1 MNIRVIIQ
9 QRLSVLKRT
18 PLQAFGKTVQCL
30 LVVFFLTA
38 VLPACRVKSGCAASQ
53 KGYTNTMEKGRKRGK
68 TALFPKAMAK
78 KIKH

>member
-1 MNIRVIIQ
+1 MHIIQ
-9 QRLSVLKRT
+9 SIIRLRFVAPYQL
-18 PLQAFGKTVQCL
+18 FGKTAQCL
-30 LVVFFLTA
+30 LVVFFLVA